1 MTAMIGKELV
11 LFGASGRTG
20 MALLERAAPAGV
32 MVRAVVRDPARL
44 GRFAGHPNVRVVR
57 ASFDD
62 PGSMDAAIA
71 PDSAVVSAI
80 GPRGL
85 DPAGL
90 YTSAFRAIVA
100 SMERVGA
107 RRLLAVTS
115 SGHEPDRNFPLFF
128 KVFVRPVIL
137 RRIYEDMA
145 AAERIVEAADLDWT
159 IVRPSMFVGHVA
171 ARTYRVA
178 ERLNP
183 RGGWK
188 ISREH
193 TAEFMLDELARP
205 NWIRRHPALA
215 Y

>member
-1 MTAMIGKELV
+1 MTTMNRGPLV

-20 MALLERAAPAGV
+20 VAVLERAAPAGIT
-32 MVRAVVRDPARL
+32 VRAVVRDPLRL
-44 GRFAGHPNVRVVR
+44 GRFADHPNVEIVH

-62 PGSMDAAIA
+62 PGSLDGVIA
-71 PDSAVVSAI
+71 SSSSVVSAL

-85 DPAGL
+85 DPEGL
-90 YTSAFRAIVA
+90 YTKAFGAITA
-100 SMERVGA
+100 SMQRVGA
-107 RRLLAVTS
+107 TRFLAVTS
-115 SGHEPDRNFPLFF
+115 SGHEPDRDFPVFF
-128 KVFVRPVIL
+128 KAFVKPVIL

-145 AAERIVEAADLDWT
+145 AAERLVEAADLDWT
-159 IVRPSMFVGHVA
+159 IVRPSMFVDHVA
-171 ARTYRVA
+171 AKKYRVA
-178 ERLNP
+178 DRLNP

-205 NWIRRHPALA
+205 KWIRRHPALA